1 MKRTNYITRGVG
13 YTALLAA
20 VIEQANEDAKK
31 TTKRGNITEA
41 EDALAGI
48 AEWKDEVESN
58 LNFKVYE

>member
-31 TTKRGNITEA
+31 ATKRGNITEA